1 MWKGSQDFLHTFSMA
16 WYHKLDIENG
26 FVFVLQFF
34 SLIWESSCCDLAM
47 DESICTFLF
56 FNFLGATLSLWL
68 CWRSQIWT
76 LSNPGV
82 DAAETLFWFLWL
94 VARGGCP
101 KSGWTSGY
109 RAGMPSQKFRSHTRM
124 FCFTAQLLFP
134 PVLFCL
140 SWHWL
145 VFWIQRVSFDVV
157 WNQLLFGTFRQ
168 FRRTSC
174 VNLFP

>member
-1 MWKGSQDFLHTFSMA
+1 MYIRIMLSNSYHQFL
-16 WYHKLDIENG
+16 
-26 FVFVLQFF
+26 
-34 SLIWESSCCDLAM
+34 
-47 DESICTFLF
+47 ICPWSGTFLIKAWSTYCF
-56 FNFLGATLSLWL
+56 FNFLFLSIFSGATLSLWL

-145 VFWIQRVSFDVV
+145 VFWIQRVSFDVI
-157 WNQLLFGTFRQ
+157 WNQLKV
-168 FRRTSC
+168 S
-174 VNLFP
+174 

>member
-1 MWKGSQDFLHTFSMA
+1 MFSLFYFVGVPTLQKDMGTPTSRPLLPWPEDFPFPLIVIDESTNVYILF
-16 WYHKLDIENG
+16 LIFILLN
-26 FVFVLQFF
+26 FVFF
-34 SLIWESSCCDLAM
+34 S
-47 DESICTFLF
+47 
-56 FNFLGATLSLWL
+56 GATLSLWL

-76 LSNPGV
+76 LSNPGL
-82 DAAETLFWFLWL
+82 DATETLFRFLWL

-145 VFWIQRVSFDVV
+145 VFWIQRVSFDVI
-157 WNQLLFGTFRQ
+157 WNRSYLI
-168 FRRTSC
+168 
-174 VNLFP
+174 NI

>member
-1 MWKGSQDFLHTFSMA
+1 M
-16 WYHKLDIENG
+16 
-26 FVFVLQFF
+26 
-34 SLIWESSCCDLAM
+34 DLYV
-47 DESICTFLF
+47 CF
-56 FNFLGATLSLWL
+56 FNFPIFSGATLSLWL

-76 LSNPGV
+76 LFNPGV

-145 VFWIQRVSFDVV
+145 VFWIQRVSFDVF
-157 WNQLLFGTFRQ
+157 WNQLGIPIWFGEGAQNQGGLPVTVLECLHKNFGVTLECFASPLNCYFRQ
-168 FRRTSC
+168 YCSA
-174 VNLFP
+174 FPDIDSYFGSRG

>member
-1 MWKGSQDFLHTFSMA
+1 MLSIS
-16 WYHKLDIENG
+16 YHQLLLICPSSGNLLSYGWIYKY
-26 FVFVLQFF
+26 VF
-34 SLIWESSCCDLAM
+34 
-47 DESICTFLF
+47 F
-56 FNFLGATLSLWL
+56 FNFPIFSIFSGATLSLWL

-76 LSNPGV
+76 LSNSGV
-82 DAAETLFWFLWL
+82 DAVETLFWFLWL

-145 VFWIQRVSFDVV
+145 VFWIQRVSFDVF
-157 WNQLLFGTFRQ
+157 WNQLPYSREF
-168 FRRTSC
+168 
-174 VNLFP
+174 